1 MDEKV
6 RLIRTDAA
14 GRGYEVDQR
23 GLSRHRYAGTPTL
36 EVDGSQGSHPLLGFG
51 ASMTDASAWLLTTLT
66 ADARARLLDD
76 LFGADGLNL
85 SIVRTNVGSSDYA
98 TEVYCYDDV
107 PGDEEMRHFSVAHDE
122 AYLIP
127 TLREVKEVC
136 PDVFLFSSMWSCPG
150 WMKLGGEMCGG
161 YVRRRCLPALA
172 NYYTE
177 YLKAYREHGLELDA
191 YTIQNEPC
199 THQRG
204 LMPAGILHPEYEMEL
219 HAELMPPRLA
229 AAGLHPQVWMFDH
242 NYCDWSLVAAM
253 LDEPEVRR
261 HVDAVAFHPYDGDA
275 GMLSQ
280 LLARHPGMTL
290 HMTEKGPN
298 LDAVATGQDELWWTE
313 SICQALNH
321 GCSSYVGWNI
331 ALDEFGCPNVGPFRC
346 SGLVEIH
353 TGSQAITPSAQYRA
367 FRHFAPFAR
376 RGAEILHCCR
386 EPDWP
391 AEIQA
396 TAFRNPD
403 GGLVLVFGNKGRQ
416 RMVQIHCRDAWLQV
430 ILTPKSVSTLVL
442 EP

>member
-127 TLREVKEVC
+127 TLREVNEVC

-161 YVRRRCLPALA
+161 YVRRRWLPALA

-177 YLKAYREHGLELDA
+177 
-191 YTIQNEPC
+191 
-199 THQRG
+199 
-204 LMPAGILHPEYEMEL
+204 
-219 HAELMPPRLA
+219 
-229 AAGLHPQVWMFDH
+229 
-242 NYCDWSLVAAM
+242 
-253 LDEPEVRR
+253 
-261 HVDAVAFHPYDGDA
+261 
-275 GMLSQ
+275 
-280 LLARHPGMTL
+280 
-290 HMTEKGPN
+290 
-298 LDAVATGQDELWWTE
+298 
-313 SICQALNH
+313 
-321 GCSSYVGWNI
+321 
-331 ALDEFGCPNVGPFRC
+331 
-346 SGLVEIH
+346 
-353 TGSQAITPSAQYRA
+353 
-367 FRHFAPFAR
+367 
-376 RGAEILHCCR
+376 
-386 EPDWP
+386 
-391 AEIQA
+391 
-396 TAFRNPD
+396 
-403 GGLVLVFGNKGRQ
+403 
-416 RMVQIHCRDAWLQV
+416 
-430 ILTPKSVSTLVL
+430 
-442 EP
+442 